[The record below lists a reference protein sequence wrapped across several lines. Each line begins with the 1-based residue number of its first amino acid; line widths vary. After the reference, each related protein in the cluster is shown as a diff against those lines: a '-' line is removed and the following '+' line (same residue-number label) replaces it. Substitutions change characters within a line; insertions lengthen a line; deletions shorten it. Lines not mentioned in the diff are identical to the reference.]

1 MKKIVFFII
10 IILILYY
17 LYHIITRNNKI
28 DIKYIYNDI
37 DSPKNILPKII
48 FMYWHEKEITNEL
61 VKTNIDFIKT
71 ILPKDF
77 NLIVYNDETI
87 KNELSSEEYEIKN
100 KSVIQHFSD
109 IIRIKL
115 LKKYGGTWMDS
126 SILIKDF
133 SFLETIYTKYN
144 DKPFDV
150 FMYISNV
157 FNGGNKISEQHF
169 ENYFIVAP
177 QNSIFINDL
186 HKELLKAHSIGLL
199 NYKLQ
204 LINENINLKNVF
216 HKTTDVYA
224 ICYGIIR
231 KMNNLKKYNI
241 AYDYADYSMYK
252 YNISCS
258 WNTQCIVNN
267 YLKNKN
273 NKDIYAIKII
283 NNERQYI
290 NHMYKGNIKR
300 IFFDKKMNP

>member
-1 MKKIVFFII
+1 M
-10 IILILYY
+10 LYLYY
-17 LYHIITRNNKI
+17 LFTKDNKI
-28 DIKYIYNDI
+28 NIRYVYNI
-37 DSPKNILPKII
+37 DSPKKNLPKVI

-61 VKTNIDFIKT
+61 VKNNIESIKT
-71 ILPKDF
+71 KLPKDF
-77 NLIVYNDETI
+77 KLIVYNDETI
-87 KNELSSEEYEIKN
+87 KPELSSEEYSIKD
-100 KSVIQHFSD
+100 KSVIQHYSD

-126 SILIKDF
+126 SILVKDF
-133 SFLETIYTKYN
+133 SFLEKIYKTYD

-186 HKELLKAHSIGLL
+186 HRELLKAHSIGLL

-204 LINENINLKNVF
+204 LMNENINLKNVF
-216 HKTTDVYA
+216 HRPSDVYA

-231 KMNNLKKYNI
+231 KLNKENKYNI
-241 AYDYADYSMYK
+241 AYDYADFSMYK
-252 YNISCS
+252 YNIGCG
-258 WNTQCIVNN
+258 WNTQCIVNR

-273 NKDIYAIKII
+273 KKDIYALKII

-290 NHMYKGNIKR
+290 NHIYKGRIKK
-300 IFFDKKMNP
+300 IFF